1 MSMIPNEKISY
12 WEQKTFFNDVDYIII
27 GAGIVGYSTALTL
40 RNLLPEAKILILE
53 RGNLPS
59 GASSKN
65 AGFAC
70 FGSATELYTDL
81 QINSE
86 DEVWNTVKKRWD
98 GLQNLRFLIGDENLK
113 FEKLGSWDL
122 ITEKEIE
129 LYTSTVELIP
139 LFNAKIKEFSGEENV
154 YSIDEKVAGQFGFE
168 SIKTSIYNRLEGQ
181 IDTAAMNAAFYKQVV
196 NAGIQVLFGTEAVHL
211 DSNQNGASVSTQ
223 FGEINA
229 KSVAIC
235 TNGFAAQFIKDE
247 EILPARAQVIIT
259 KPIPNLHI
267 QGTFHYDAGYY
278 YFRNIDD
285 RILFGGGRN
294 LDVTGETTTDIET
307 SPEIIEHLKWLLKS
321 VILPNTEFE
330 IDHQWAGIMGVG
342 SSKKP
347 IVKKCTHSIFCGV
360 RLGGMGVAIGS
371 LVGKELAELII
382 DDNNSH

>member
-1 MSMIPNEKISY
+1 MIPNEKISY
-12 WEQKTFFNDVDYIII
+12 WEQKTFFNDIDYIII
-27 GAGIVGYSTALTL
+27 GAGIVGYSTALSL
-40 RNLLPEAKILILE
+40 RKLSPTAKILILE

-70 FGSATELYTDL
+70 FGSATELYSDL
-81 QINSE
+81 QLNDE
-86 DEVWNTVKKRWD
+86 EEVWNTVKKRWD
-98 GLQNLRFLIGDENLK
+98 GLQNLRLLIGDDNLK
-113 FEKLGSWDL
+113 FQNLGSWDL

-129 LYTSTVELIP
+129 LYNRTVELIP
-139 LFNAKIKEFSGEENV
+139 QFNSKIEEITGEENV
-154 YSIDEKVAGQFGFE
+154 YTIDDSVADKFGFKT
-168 SIKTSIYNRLEGQ
+168 IRTSIYNRLEGQ
-181 IDTAAMNAAFYKQVV
+181 IDTAAMNAEFYRQVI
-196 NAGIQVLFGTEAVHL
+196 NAGIQVLFGTEAIDVN
-211 DSNQNGASVSTQ
+211 SNENEAVVSTH
-223 FGEINA
+223 FGEICA
-229 KSVAIC
+229 KSIAIC
-235 TNGFAAQFIKDE
+235 TNGFAAQFIHDE

-267 QGTFHYDAGYY
+267 HGTFHYDAGYF

-294 LDVTGETTTDIET
+294 LDIRGETTT
-307 SPEIIEHLKWLLKS
+307 EIITSTEIISHLKSLMKS
-321 VILPNTEFE
+321 VILPTTEFE

-347 IVKKCTHSIFCGV
+347 IVKKCTHSVFCGV

-371 LVGKELAELII
+371 LVGKELAQLII

>member
-1 MSMIPNEKISY
+1 MIPNEKISY

-27 GAGIVGYSTALTL
+27 GAGIVGYSTALSLKSLIPT
-40 RNLLPEAKILILE
+40 AKILILE

-81 QINSE
+81 QNNSE
-86 DEVWNTVKKRWD
+86 EEVWNTVKKRWD
-98 GLQNLRFLIGDENLK
+98 GLQNLRLIIGDENLK
-113 FEKLGSWDL
+113 FQNLGSWDL
-122 ITEKEIE
+122 ITDKEIE
-129 LYTSTVELIP
+129 LYTATAELIP
-139 LFNAKIKEFSGEENV
+139 LFNSKIKEISGEENV
-154 YSIDEKVAGQFGFE
+154 YSIDQTVAKKFDFK

-181 IDTAAMNAAFYKQVV
+181 IDTASMNFSFYKQIV
-196 NAGIQVLFGTEAVHL
+196 NAGIQVLFGTEAVSIQ
-211 DSNQNGASVSTQ
+211 SNENGASVSTQ

-229 KSVAIC
+229 RSVAIC
-235 TNGFAAQFIKDE
+235 TNGFAAQFIEDE
-247 EILPARAQVIIT
+247 EILPARAQVVIT

-267 QGTFHYDAGYY
+267 RGTFHYDAGYF

-294 LDVTGETTTDIET
+294 IDINGETTTEIAT
-307 SPEIIEHLKWLLKS
+307 SPEIIKHLKSLLNS

-342 SSKKP
+342 TSKTP
-347 IVKKCTHSIFCGV
+347 IVKKCADSIFCGV

-382 DDNNSH
+382 ADNNSQ

>member
-1 MSMIPNEKISY
+1 MIPNEKISY
-12 WEQKTFFNDVDYIII
+12 WEQKTFFNDLDYIII
-27 GAGIVGYSTALTL
+27 GAGIVGYSTALSLKSLAPTS
-40 RNLLPEAKILILE
+40 KILILE

-81 QINSE
+81 QNNSE
-86 DEVWNTVKKRWD
+86 EEVWNTVKKRWD
-98 GLQNLRFLIGDENLK
+98 GLRNLRLIIGDENLK
-113 FEKLGSWDL
+113 FQNLGSWDL
-122 ITEKEIE
+122 ITEKEVE
-129 LYTSTVELIP
+129 LYTATAKLIP
-139 LFNAKIKEFSGEENV
+139 LLNSKIKEISGEENV
-154 YSIDEKVAGQFGFE
+154 YSIDENVAKKFGFE
-168 SIKTSIYNRLEGQ
+168 SIETSIFNRLEGQ
-181 IDTAAMNAAFYKQVV
+181 IDTASMNVSFYKQVV
-196 NAGIQVLFGTEAVHL
+196 NAGIQVLFGTEAFNL
-211 DSNQNGASVSTQ
+211 RSNENGTSISTQ

-235 TNGFAAQFIKDE
+235 TNGFAAQFIHDE

-259 KPIPNLHI
+259 KPIPNLQI

-278 YFRNIDD
+278 YFRNIDN

-294 LDVTGETTTDIET
+294 LDVKGETTTEIET
-307 SPEIIEHLKWLLKS
+307 SPEIIGHLKRLLKS

-342 SSKKP
+342 TSKKP
-347 IVKKCTHSIFCGV
+347 IIKKCMNSVYCGV

-382 DDNNSH
+382 TDNNSK